1 MKWKF
6 SKVTALLLAGAMM
19 VTSGCT
25 DYKDDIQ
32 DLNKRL
38 DDLNAETVA
47 NFETQKNA
55 METLQKELEKA
66 DDDIQKNIDAI
77 ESDIKK
83 LQDADATLKKAMEDA
98 DAALKKELE
107 AADAALKKA
116 MEDADSKLQQAIESG
131 DAATLAAAKA
141 DAKANLDAA
150 KQDLENQIKGVQSNL
165 DSEIKKIN
173 EIIDTLATK
182 EELAT
187 AKSELQEELK
197 AAVAVLNQRIDKE
210 VATLN
215 ATIETAVEELKAMIA
230 ALDAKK
236 LDKQEFEDYKTEVA
250 RHFAAIENSIAA
262 LDTRLTAQIANL
274 EADLNGKISA
284 LENRMASAEAAIK
297 RIEGE
302 TIPAIADQIAA
313 LDEQVRQNANDLAA
327 YKALTDKSI
336 ALLQIAVNDL
346 ANGLATLDSK
356 VDSLGDKLEQY
367 YSDIQAALND
377 RVLTAVFEQYK
388 QDVEWK
394 LQDMKADY
402 EGQIAETKAALEQKI
417 AACEQL
423 VYDLNAAML
432 RNLNGQVANLKQ
444 AIAESEARS
453 KQEIAA
459 VKSELEQKLT
469 ALENRVSAIE
479 EEIAKM
485 QSAISELEKDLQ
497 KAVEEIKHI
506 TEEGGVLATAID
518 GVIKKHDMEVAAIN
532 ERINALSG
540 RVDQLEID
548 VDDLL
553 SRIQSIV
560 YVPDYDDG
568 KITIEYA
575 VLNGK
580 VVEGQSKITYK
591 VLPASETN
599 TTLLAQAWRTDNSIL
614 DFASK
619 EVAIRAAGNE
629 MFQIKDVEANGDL
642 LTLTVATRG
651 LGDGFYAKEPT
662 KSYSIALL
670 VNYENNIRSTEYANC
685 IAGDAKEIEMVILN
699 GEQDVTNNLE
709 VENYQVSYVNIGK
722 EPGAI
727 LPNHNVAFKLGGK
740 TYDLVAITKAGYKI
754 DVESAVKF
762 EAADGNKAEQF
773 DNKVLDETV
782 VDKIANVTLAGP
794 EPVAEAVGDKETVTY
809 SYTACGLTVETAALV
824 EIVPIQAVLSLKEIP
839 IFWNYLLDAKVDA
852 AHYDDE
858 TVPELYMREGLS
870 TELDVEKSDFA
881 GDETL
886 TLEYIIENGVLDTE
900 TSKVTVDN
908 VKVEKPVVEFVL
920 ADGKAVVNVIDFE
933 FVEKG
938 KTYAIDYVYNLSNVT
953 AHVKLNI
960 TTTDRS
966 DKAVELEF
974 NTVENPYLYPYSIN
988 LVIPY
993 GEIADRLDGVFDQ
1006 IQEHQDF
1013 EVVTGMTGVE
1023 FLEDIFGNNVLK
1035 NIVNTVGSKNPVEGW
1050 ATNMNIAKN
1059 EEGVWTAT
1067 CGYSYKTFSTFENP
1081 LTYTKEFYTWY
1092 GQKVVVK
1099 NTIKFTLP
1107 QYNFKYSTSVYD
1119 DGLEQNPLKPMY
1131 YSLVNPAYKDKDG
1144 NPIEI
1149 NSSDLYE
1156 FNVKAI
1162 DMNGSF
1168 NVVRVDG
1175 EGFDYKKDPAVGEF
1189 TYIENLEAEG
1199 LVREFAFKETP
1210 EHEGITIEN
1219 NIVSYL
1225 GSDESVPV
1233 KGTLYMVNDEVN
1245 GNRMKVEIPT
1255 AFYDGGAY
1263 ADYRVYKFDPIKKM
1277 QAEFATTEYV
1287 DNAKMYSVNIL
1298 KYIKMQDQRGLNK
1311 DVEFEL
1317 IDNEKG
1323 EFVTGNGVDN
1333 GFAEGQNVVDVY
1345 GLEIDYEA
1353 TMANIPI
1360 EFRPFI
1366 KFNKET
1372 TTITFD
1378 YTGELA
1384 LARPISVPVTVKIDY
1399 IWGHQE
1405 TVFVCTFQR
1414 K

>member
-6 SKVTALLLAGAMM
+6 SKVTALLLAGAMV

-47 NFETQKNA
+47 NFETQKTA

-66 DDDIQKNIDAI
+66 DDDIQKNIDNI

-116 MEDADSKLQQAIESG
+116 MEDADKQLKQAMESG

-150 KQDLENQIKGVQSNL
+150 KAELQKQIEGVQSNL
-165 DSEIKKIN
+165 DSEIKKVN
-173 EIIDTLATK
+173 EIIATLATK
-182 EELAT
+182 EELAGVKT
-187 AKSELQEELK
+187 EMQEKLEY
-197 AAVAVLNQRIDKE
+197 AVAVLNQRIDKE
-210 VATLN
+210 VKTLN
-215 ATIETAVEELKAMIA
+215 STIETAVEELKAMIA

-236 LDKQEFEDYKTEVA
+236 LDKQVFEDYKTEVA
-250 RHFAAIENSIAA
+250 RHFAEIENSIAV
-262 LDTRLTAQIANL
+262 LETKLTAQIARV
-274 EADLNGKISA
+274 EADLKGRIAA
-284 LENRMASAEAAIK
+284 LEGRMADAEAALRK
-297 RIEGE
+297 IEGE
-302 TIPAIADQIAA
+302 IIPGINAHIETLYEQISK
-313 LDEQVRQNANDLAA
+313 NANDLAA
-327 YKALTDKSI
+327 YKALTDQTLAYLMEAVTS
-336 ALLQIAVNDL
+336 LQ
-346 ANGLATLDSK
+346 NGLATGLDSVNGR
-356 VDSLGDKLEQY
+356 VDSLDNKLEQY
-367 YSDIQAALND
+367 YSNIQAALND

-394 LQDMKADY
+394 LKEMKADY
-402 EGQIAETKAALEQKI
+402 ESQIAATKDALEKKI

-423 VYDLNAAML
+423 AIELNAAMMQ
-432 RNLNGQVANLKQ
+432 NLNGQVANLKQ

-459 VKSELEQKLT
+459 VKSELEQKLS

-479 EEIAKM
+479 AEIAKM
-485 QSAISELEKDLQ
+485 QTAISELESGLA
-497 KAVEEIKHI
+497 KAIEEINHI

-518 GVIKKHDMEVAAIN
+518 GVIKKHDIEVAEIN
-532 ERINALSG
+532 ERIKTLSG

-560 YVPDYDDG
+560 YVPDYNDG

-575 VLNGK
+575 LLNGK

-599 TTLLAQAWRTDNSIL
+599 TTLLAQAWKADNSIL
-614 DFASK
+614 DFASH

-651 LGDGFYAKEPT
+651 LGDDFYGVNDENIAT
-662 KSYSIALL
+662 DSYSIALL
-670 VNYENNIRSTEYANC
+670 VNYKNNVRSSEYANC
-685 IAGDAKEIEMVILN
+685 IAGSPKTMKMVILN

-709 VENYQVSYVNIGK
+709 VENYQVSYVNIGQK
-722 EPGAI
+722 PGEI
-727 LPNHNVAFKLGGK
+727 LPNHKVAFKLGGK
-740 TYDLVAITKAGYKI
+740 TYDLAEITEAGYKI

-762 EAADGNKAEQF
+762 EAAEGNRAEQF

-809 SYTACGLTVETAALV
+809 SYTACGLTVETAASV
-824 EIVPIQAVLSLKEIP
+824 EIVPIQAVLELKEIP
-839 IFWNYLLDAKVDA
+839 IFWNYLLDAGVDA
-852 AHYDDE
+852 AHYDDN

-886 TLEYIIENGVLDTE
+886 TLEHIIENGVLDTE
-900 TSKVTVDN
+900 KSKVTVDN
-908 VKVEKPVVEFVL
+908 VKVDTPVVDFVL
-920 ADGKAVVNVIDFE
+920 VDGKAVVNVTDFE

-953 AHVKLNI
+953 AHVKLSI

-1013 EVVTGMTGVE
+1013 EVVTDMTGVE
-1023 FLEDIFGNNVLK
+1023 FLEDIFATHALK
-1035 NIVNTVGSKNPVEGW
+1035 NIVNTVGSQNPVEGW

-1081 LTYTKEFYTWY
+1081 LTYTKEFCTWY

-1107 QYNFKYSTSVYD
+1107 QYNFKYSTYVYD
-1119 DGLEQNPLKPMY
+1119 NGLTQSPIKPMY
-1131 YSLVNPAYKDKDG
+1131 YSLVNPAYRNESG
-1144 NPIEI
+1144 EAIEI
-1149 NSSDLYE
+1149 NSSELFE
-1156 FNVKAI
+1156 FNTHTV
-1162 DMNGSF
+1162 DMNLSF
-1168 NVVRVDG
+1168 NVVRFNG
-1175 EGFDYKKDPAVGEF
+1175 EGFDYKKDPNPTEAYTF
-1189 TYIENLEAEG
+1189 IEDLEAEG
-1199 LVREFAFKETP
+1199 LVREFAFKEAP
-1210 EHEGITIEN
+1210 KHEGITIDN
-1219 NIVSYL
+1219 NIISYL
-1225 GSDESVPV
+1225 GTDDSVPV
-1233 KGTLYMVNDEVN
+1233 KGTLYMVNDN
-1245 GNRMKVEIPT
+1245 QSKVEIPT

-1263 ADYRVYKFDPIKKM
+1263 ADYRVYKFDPIKKV
-1277 QAEFATTEYV
+1277 QEDPFTTTEYI

-1298 KYIKMQDQRGLNK
+1298 DYIKMQDVRG
-1311 DVEFEL
+1311 FEL
-1317 IDNEKG
+1317 IADG
-1323 EFVTGNGVDN
+1323 AFVTGNGVDN
-1333 GFAEGQNVVDVY
+1333 GFADGRNVVDVY

-1353 TMANIPI
+1353 TMATIPI

-1372 TTITFD
+1372 TTIEFN
-1378 YTGELA
+1378 YNGELA
-1384 LARPISVPVTVKIDY
+1384 LARPINVSVKIKIDY

-1405 TVFVCTFQR
+1405 AEFICTFQ
-1414 K
+1414 KK